1 MGTAIRP
8 YFKIMDLKSIEKLE
22 LNKILAAAATYAVSE
37 GGKKLITQC
46 KPSTDLEEVRRR
58 LTLTREC
65 DKLLYVYGIGKIEQF
80 GDTADIFV
88 RAKKGSALSC
98 GELLEVAALLRSVR
112 IAYTSISKIND
123 DGIVIVKAIADNL
136 YFDRALEDDITDK
149 IVNSEAVSD
158 HASDR
163 LFSIR
168 SKIKSLNER
177 IRAKLSEYV
186 SGKNAEYLQD
196 AIVTIRNDRYV
207 IPVKAEHKS
216 HVRGFVHDR
225 SKTGATFFIEPEY
238 VLELNNELI
247 ALTLDEREEV
257 EAILKT
263 LSARVGLLAD
273 DLQRDTEILAEL
285 DSRFA
290 FAEYGYSLKC
300 TEPKVNNRGLIS
312 IIKGRHPLIDKT
324 KVVPV
329 SVELGANYN
338 FLLLS
343 GANTGGKTVTLK
355 MTGLFCLMAACGLF
369 IPAAEGSAVA
379 VFDGIY
385 CDIGDSQSIEES
397 LSTFSS
403 HLENI
408 IKICK
413 NVQKNCLVLIDEL
426 GGGTNPDE
434 GQAIAKAVVKR
445 LLDSGCKGIVTT
457 HFTPLKEFAYS
468 VDGIENASMEF
479 DSTTLKPLYSI
490 KIGLPGASN
499 ALAIA
504 RRLGMD
510 EDILQNAISYLS
522 EGARNFENV
531 VRRAEESRVEAEF
544 KLAEAENMMREW
556 RRKVDEANKL
566 TDELNKEREKIAR
579 TARSESRRI
588 ISERTERAEQI
599 LAEIEEIFKNKNL
612 TESRIIQARTLKNKL
627 KNSAFDEE
635 SEKSKVTE
643 YQPATAEN
651 IKAGVRVFIK
661 PMETRGQIVSFNK
674 GKNEAEVLCGS
685 IKMHLKLKDLQVIG
699 EEAQPE
705 PKVKV
710 VKNIPREQP
719 VLEINILGLTVGE
732 ALYEVDNFIDRAVT
746 DNLAEVKIIHGVGMG
761 KLKTAIW
768 DHLKRHKNVESYR
781 LGKYGEGETGVT
793 FVKLK

>member
-1 MGTAIRP
+1 MESKC
-8 YFKIMDLKSIEKLE
+8 FEKLE
-22 LNKILAAAATYAVSE
+22 LNKILASVTNYAVLD
-37 GGKKLITQC
+37 GGKRLILDC
-46 KPSTDLEEVRRR
+46 RPSADLDEVRRR
-58 LTLTREC
+58 LALTREC
-65 DKLLYVYGIGKIEQF
+65 DKLLYTYGIGKIEQF
-80 GDTADIFV
+80 NENSDMLV
-88 RAKKGSALSC
+88 RAKKGSSLSC
-98 GELLEVAALLRSVR
+98 GELLEAAALLRSVR
-112 IAYTSISKIND
+112 IAYTSISKIAD
-123 DGIVIVKAIADNL
+123 DEIVLVRAIADNL
-136 YFDRALEDDITDK
+136 YFDRALEEDITDK
-149 IVNSEAVSD
+149 IVNSETVSD
-158 HASDR
+158 HASDK

-177 IRAKLSEYV
+177 IRAKLLEYV

-196 AIVTIRNDRYV
+196 SIVTIRNDRYV

-257 EAILKT
+257 EAILKC
-263 LSARVGLLAD
+263 LSARVGMLAD
-273 DLQRDTEILAEL
+273 ELQRDTEILAGL
-285 DSRFA
+285 DCRLA
-290 FAEYGYSLKC
+290 FAEYGYTLKC
-300 TEPKVNNRGLIS
+300 TEPKVNNRGYIN
-312 IIKGRHPLIDKT
+312 IVKGRHPLIDNN

-329 SVELGANYN
+329 SVELGSSYN

-355 MTGLFCLMAACGLF
+355 MSGLFCLMAACGLF
-369 IPAAEGSAVA
+369 IPAAEGSSVA
-379 VFDGIY
+379 VFDSVY

-408 IKICK
+408 IDICQK
-413 NVQKNCLVLIDEL
+413 VQKNSLVLIDEL
-426 GGGTNPDE
+426 GSGTNPDE
-434 GQAIAKAVVKR
+434 GQALAKAVVKR
-445 LLDSGCKGIVTT
+445 LLDTGCKGIVTT

-479 DSTTLKPLYSI
+479 DATTLKPLYSI

-510 EDILQNAISYLS
+510 ESILQNAIGYLS
-522 EGARNFENV
+522 DGARNFENV
-531 VRRAEESRVEAEF
+531 VRRAEESRIEAEF
-544 KLAEAENMMREW
+544 KLAEAEAIRREW
-556 RRKVDEANKL
+556 QKKVDEVNKL
-566 TDELNKEREKIAR
+566 TDQLNREREKVSR
-579 TARSESRRI
+579 NARSESRRI
-588 ISERTERAEQI
+588 ISERTERAEEI

-612 TESRIIQARTLKNKL
+612 SERELIRARTLKNKL
-627 KNSAFDEE
+627 KDSAFDEE
-635 SEKSKVTE
+635 SEKNKVTA
-643 YQPATAEN
+643 YQPANADN
-651 IKAGVRVFIK
+651 IKAGVYVFIK
-661 PMETRGQIVSFNK
+661 PMETRGQIISFNRSK
-674 GKNEAEVLCGS
+674 SEAEVLCGS

-699 EEAQPE
+699 EEAHIE

-710 VKNIPREQP
+710 VKTIPREQP

-746 DNLAEVKIIHGVGMG
+746 DNLAEVKIIHGVGTG
-761 KLKTAIW
+761 KLKSAIW